1 MITESGPPHLGVVV
15 VGAGF
20 GGLAAAHALRGGGE
34 DFAVLEREQEVG
46 GVWRDNTYPGCACDI
61 PSHLYSLSF
70 APNPHWTHAFSGQSE
85 IGDYLRRVAR
95 EHGLLPHI
103 RFGCSLLEAAWDDAA
118 QRWRIETSAGPLTA
132 DVLIDASGPIADPSV
147 PELPGLDTFTGEV
160 FHSARWNHDVDLTGR
175 KVVVV
180 GTGASAIQ
188 FVPAIQPRAGRITV
202 VQRTAPWII
211 PRMDRTTTPF
221 ERRLY
226 AAAPWLQRLVRGRQ
240 YLLRDLVMW
249 KIMVSPRV
257 RRIATKLALHHLRKQ
272 VADPALR
279 ERLTPDFELGC
290 KRILISNDWYPA
302 VSAPN
307 VEVVSAGV
315 REVRADSV
323 VTTDGRE
330 LPADVIIFGT
340 GFHVT
345 DPPIAAHLRGRD
357 GRTLA
362 ECWNGS
368 PRTYLGVTVTNFP
381 NLFRLG
387 GAGSATGH
395 NSHVFQ
401 EECQVAYA
409 MDALRLM
416 RARGITSIEA
426 RAEEQRAYTE
436 QFTARLA
443 GTVWSAGGCK
453 SWYQD
458 ASGVASVTWPAPTRE
473 YRRATRRFDPAPY
486 ALRTAGR
493 RARRELS
500 LHTASAAH
508 DRDTWS

>member
-1 MITESGPPHLGVVV
+1 MAAGPGPQHLGVVV

-20 GGLAAAHALRGGGE
+20 GGLAAAHALKGRGE

-70 APNPHWTHAFSGQSE
+70 APSPHWARAFSGQPE
-85 IGDYLRRVAR
+85 IRGYLRRVAR

-103 RFGCSLLEAAWDDAA
+103 RFGCALTGAAWDDAA

-132 DVLIDASGPIADPSV
+132 GVLIDASGPIAEPSV
-147 PELPGLDTFTGEV
+147 PRLPGLDGFAGVV
-160 FHSARWNHDVDLTGR
+160 FHSARWNHDVDLAGR
-175 KVVVV
+175 SVVVV

-188 FVPAIQPRAGRITV
+188 FVPAIQPRAGRVTV
-202 VQRTAPWII
+202 VQRTAPWVT
-211 PRMDRTTTPF
+211 PRMDRATTRF

-226 AAAPWLQRLVRGRQ
+226 AAAPWLLRAARQRQ
-240 YLLRDLVMW
+240 YLLRELVTW

-257 RRIATKLALHHLRKQ
+257 RRVATRVALRHLRRQ
-272 VADPALR
+272 VADPVLR
-279 ERLTPDFELGC
+279 QRLTPDFELGC
-290 KRILISNDWYPA
+290 KRILISSDWYPA

-307 VEVVSAGV
+307 AEVVSGGV
-315 REVRADSV
+315 REVRAGSV

-330 LPADVIIFGT
+330 HPAEVIIFGT
-340 GFHVT
+340 GFHVA
-345 DPPIAAHLRGRD
+345 DPPIAGHLRGRD

-362 ECWNGS
+362 ECWNGT
-368 PRTYLGVTVTNFP
+368 PHAYLGVTVTNFP

-416 RARGITSIEA
+416 RSRGIASVEV
-426 RAEEQRAYTE
+426 RPEEQRAYTE
-436 QFTARLA
+436 HYKARLA
-443 GTVWSAGGCK
+443 GTVWSVGGCK
-453 SWYQD
+453 SFYQD
-458 ASGVASVTWPAPTRE
+458 ADGVASVLWPASARE
-473 YRRATRRFDPAPY
+473 YHRATRRFDPAPY
-486 ALRTAGR
+486 ALRTAAPAPAPAPA
-493 RARRELS
+493 AR
-500 LHTASAAH
+500 
-508 DRDTWS
+508 